1 MNARVGPL
9 FRYVTQRSFV
19 RCHSDTAA
27 YNGVSRRRR
36 RCPEARCGVN
46 AAAAAAYRSFCAS
59 VSVSLGRQPAVIAA
73 SSSQS
78 GPPITRSPDTY
89 PATLRVQL
97 DGATLAARALS
108 GLSLRV
114 YVRCGEFE
122 SHLLKAAVGIVRDKT
137 EYNWVSTRC
146 PRRRGKMRREK
157 KRDGWWFVTT
167 YVGTSW
173 RFVYWGKQ

>member
-27 YNGVSRRRR
+27 YNGMSRRRR

-46 AAAAAAYRSFCAS
+46 AAAAAYRSFCAS

-97 DGATLAARALS
+97 DGATLHAPFL
-108 GLSLRV
+108 V
-114 YVRCGEFE
+114 YHCGFT
-122 SHLLKAAVGIVRDKT
+122 SAAVNSNRICSKPRLVSYVTRLNTTGCQLGVRGGG
-137 EYNWVSTRC
+137 
-146 PRRRGKMRREK
+146 GKW
-157 KRDGWWFVTT
+157 DGRKSEMGDGLLLLMLAHLEDSFTGVN
-167 YVGTSW
+167 S
-173 RFVYWGKQ
+173 K